1 MKNVKIEA
9 HGIKGMNGTAWRKTF
24 ASQEAFEKWLDKN
37 EGNVEVH
44 GVREAE

>member
-9 HGIKGMNGTAWRKTF
+9 HGIKGVNSKPWRKTF

-37 EGNVEVH
+37 EGDVEVH